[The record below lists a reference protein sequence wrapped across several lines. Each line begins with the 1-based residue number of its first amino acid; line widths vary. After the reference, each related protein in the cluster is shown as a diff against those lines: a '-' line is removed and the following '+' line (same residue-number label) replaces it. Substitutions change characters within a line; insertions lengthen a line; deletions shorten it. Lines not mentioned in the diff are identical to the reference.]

1 MTPFYAQDFL
11 ILVVDDVSQ
20 NLQVLGEMLEQVGYE
35 TTFAVSGYQALERV
49 KTAKPDLI
57 LLDLM
62 MPEMNGLEVCEKLQV
77 NPGLA
82 EIPVIFLTAS
92 QEQAHL
98 LLAFEK
104 GAVDYVT
111 KPFNAPELLARVRT
125 HLELKYTRDKLK
137 ELLQEQEKL
146 SKELERLATTD
157 PLTGVWNRRHL
168 FALAEQEINRAAR
181 YQKPFSILMID
192 IDKFKQI
199 NDNYGHSIG
208 DEVLIIM
215 AKVTLQCLRKADFF
229 GRFGGEEFVAVLP
242 ETNMDEAAIAADRI
256 RQDIAKI
263 VIYSQQDNQINI
275 TVSIGIATYSSE
287 DQTIDTI
294 MQRADQ
300 ALYLAKSQGRNRV
313 ITATY
318 L

>member
-1 MTPFYAQDFL
+1 MTPFSAQDFL

-35 TTFAVSGYQALERV
+35 TTFATSGYQALERV

-62 MPEMNGLEVCEKLQV
+62 MPEMNGLEVCEKLQI
-77 NPGLA
+77 NPGFA

-137 ELLQEQEKL
+137 ELLNEQEKL

-168 FALAEQEINRAAR
+168 FALAEQEINRASR

-192 IDKFKQI
+192 IDKFKKI
-199 NDNYGHSIG
+199 NDNYGHCVG
-208 DEVLIIM
+208 DEVLIVM
-215 AKVTLQCLRKADFF
+215 AKVTLRCLRQADFF

-256 RQDIAKI
+256 RQNIAKI
-263 VIYSQQDNQINI
+263 VIYAQQQPLNI
-275 TVSIGIATYSSE
+275 TVSIGIATYSWE
-287 DQTIDTI
+287 DKTIDTI
-294 MQRADQ
+294 LQRADQ

-313 ITATY
+313 ITTTY